1 VQLWVRLS
9 GGPVDAVVVADAVA
23 VLTSG
28 GLDSAILVAHLASEG
43 SEVTPIYVRFGLVWE
58 NVEARHLK
66 RFLASLPN
74 SNVKPLITL
83 DLPVADIYGA
93 HWSMTGQAVPD
104 DGSPDEAVYLPGRN
118 LLLLAKS
125 SVWCALNGIPTIALG
140 TLAANPFPDAD
151 REFFTGFSALAG
163 RALSCRLSVVT
174 PFAGRSKQ
182 EVLEVGRELALDL
195 TFSCIAPRSERHCG
209 RCNKCAER
217 QLAFSGLGLAD
228 TTDYATL

>member
-1 VQLWVRLS
+1 M
-9 GGPVDAVVVADAVA
+9 AVAGAVA
-23 VLTSG
+23 VLASG
-28 GLDSAILVAHLASEG
+28 GVDSAILVSHLAGEG
-43 SEVTPIYVRFGLVWE
+43 REVTPVYVRFGLAWE
-58 NVEARHLK
+58 DVEARHLE

-74 SNVKPLITL
+74 PDVKPLIVL

-93 HWSMTGQAVPD
+93 HWSVTGQDVPD
-104 DGSPDEAVYLPGRN
+104 HGSPDEAVYLPGRN

-151 REFFTGFSALAG
+151 TEFFADYSALAG
-163 RALSCRLSVVT
+163 RALGCPLEVVT
-174 PFAGRSKQ
+174 PFAGRAKH
-182 EVLEVGRELALDL
+182 EVLEIGRQLELEL

-217 QLAFSGLGLAD
+217 QLAFSELSIAD
-228 TTDYATL
+228 TTEYATS